1 MKKIILPA
9 LFGVMLLASCKKDYT
24 CECTSVSTSV
34 GTDSG
39 TSTDTDASK
48 TVYKDVSKKYMQNA
62 GACYSSESS
71 YSYENWIGTNPNTF
85 EPEYETVKVTNVNT
99 CELKK

>member
-24 CECTSVSTSV
+24 CECTSVETSV
-34 GTDSG
+34 SPSGSSVDS
-39 TSTDTDASK
+39 DISK
-48 TVYKDVSKKYMQNA
+48 TVYKDVSKKYMTNA

-71 YSYENWIGTNPNTF
+71 YSYQSYVGNDPLTF
-85 EPEYETVKVTNVNT
+85 DPIYETVKVTDVST